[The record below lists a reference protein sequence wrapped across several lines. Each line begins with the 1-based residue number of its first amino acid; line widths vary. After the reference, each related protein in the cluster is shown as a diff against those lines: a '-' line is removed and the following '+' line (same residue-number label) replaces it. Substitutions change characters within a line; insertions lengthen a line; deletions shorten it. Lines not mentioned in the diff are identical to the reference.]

1 MMAIKDP
8 EYLSRINDQ
17 MKEMWEI
24 VERAASEVEGG
35 LADKGGDLK
44 PALTEL
50 CREAQIKEEQ
60 VVEMCVESLIRHQP
74 FARDLRAITVA
85 MKVSYDLSRVCR
97 YIRNISEVMA
107 EFNLRCEEPAI
118 LQLYRQA
125 FGMVRQSLDAY
136 FRKDAKTAMSIIKS
150 DEEIDKGYRAILK
163 KYATSTSCG
172 GSCILFTGL
181 TARIIERMADHA
193 CYISHETI
201 YLVTGRRVE
210 YR

>member
-1 MMAIKDP
+1 MAMKDP
-8 EYLSRINDQ
+8 AYLSRIYDQ
-17 MKEMWEI
+17 MKEMWAI
-24 VERAASEVEGG
+24 VERASSEVEDG
-35 LADKGGDLK
+35 LASKKGGLK

-50 CREAQIKEEQ
+50 CREAQVKEEQ
-60 VVEMCVESLIRHQP
+60 VVEMCVESLIRNQP

-85 MKVSYDLSRVCR
+85 MKVSYDLSRICR
-97 YIRNISEVMA
+97 YIRNISEVME
-107 EFNLRCEEPAI
+107 EFNLRCEEPAV

-136 FRKDAKTAMSIIKS
+136 FRKDAKAAMSIITW
-150 DEEIDKGYRAILK
+150 DEEIDRGYRAILK
-163 KYATSTSCG
+163 KYAATTDCS

-201 YLVTGRRVE
+201 YLVTGRRME